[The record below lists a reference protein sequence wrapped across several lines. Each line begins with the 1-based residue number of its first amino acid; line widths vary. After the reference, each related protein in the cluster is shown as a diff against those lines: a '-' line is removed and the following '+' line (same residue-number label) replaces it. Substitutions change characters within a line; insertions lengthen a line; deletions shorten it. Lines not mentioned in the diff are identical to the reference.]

1 MDDLTDKLQE
11 DYEKLIGEE
20 SDKKQFIRSL
30 TWGFALLF
38 DTKVDTVDKKKNYVK
53 LLLKQHLKYGKDK
66 SNTKTYAKYKQ
77 HPSVVDE
84 QVPEKTK
91 NQTI

>member
-38 DTKVDTVDKKKNYVK
+38 DTKVDTVDKKKI
-53 LLLKQHLKYGKDK
+53 
-66 SNTKTYAKYKQ
+66 T
-77 HPSVVDE
+77 
-84 QVPEKTK
+84 
-91 NQTI
+91 